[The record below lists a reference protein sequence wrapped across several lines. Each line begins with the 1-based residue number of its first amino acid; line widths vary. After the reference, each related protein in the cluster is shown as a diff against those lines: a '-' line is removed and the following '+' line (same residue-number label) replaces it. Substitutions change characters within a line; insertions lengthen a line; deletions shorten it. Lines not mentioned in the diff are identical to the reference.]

1 MEACFAFSFPP
12 RDRKP
17 PLKIKGKKKKDLFF
31 FTLKIDAKMP
41 DATVQ
46 RDQVEQRIG
55 TTAGAAGPLF
65 TTVRSVRRRVPPI
78 TPREDP
84 GLVERSVFRMT
95 KSAPSLLK

>member
-1 MEACFAFSFPP
+1 MFLIPS
-12 RDRKP
+12 RDERK
-17 PLKIKGKKKKDLFF
+17 KGL

-55 TTAGAAGPLF
+55 TSAAAGPLF
-65 TTVRSVRRRVPPI
+65 ATVRSVRRRVPPI
-78 TPREDP
+78 APREDP

-95 KSAPSLLK
+95 KSAPS